1 MVDAMDSG
9 VSGRTTEPSWNPLRV
24 TGTDM
29 PPNLL
34 LACKLIVVAFLA
46 NGQLSRIPGNFLP
59 FFSVLDHLGS
69 RTAVHHALQ
78 TIFVVAA
85 GALLLNRRPH
95 VAAVLAGGVILFGTI
110 SSRLYFENNTEFTGL
125 ILLLS
130 GLSAWGDRTRLVRYQ
145 VVLLYAAAALN
156 KLLLGDWRSGQF
168 FQNWAT
174 ITSLHAAYHHV
185 STLLPHLVLAKLLA
199 WSAILTEAA
208 LAVGFALRRLSP
220 YAIWLA
226 VGYHSTLMLSAGRTF
241 GMFYPALLASYLAFA
256 RPWPEHVDLVHA
268 PGRLGRLRMLD
279 TEHVFRWQPDGDG
292 LVVETGQS
300 ELRGT
305 EALRRV
311 LRYAPPAWFAF
322 WAVTALPQPDNTHRL
337 IALAVLAGLAVV
349 AVTHIRGA
357 WAQRSAFAPVA
368 P

>member
-9 VSGRTTEPSWNPLRV
+9 VSRRTTEPSWNPLRV

-29 PPNLL
+29 PRNLL

-46 NGQLSRIPGNFLP
+46 NGQLSRIPRELP
-59 FFSVLDHLGS
+59 PLLSVLDHIGS
-69 RTAVHHALQ
+69 RAAFHHALQ
-78 TIFVVAA
+78 AVFVVAA
-85 GALLLNRRPH
+85 GALLLNRRPQ
-95 VAAVLAGGVILFGTI
+95 VAAVIAGGVILFGTI

-256 RPWPEHVDLVHA
+256 RPWPGHVDLVHA
-268 PGRLGRLRMLD
+268 PGRLGRLRILD
-279 TEHVFRWQPDGDG
+279 TEHVFRWQLDGDG

-300 ELRGT
+300 ELRGIA
-305 EALRRV
+305 ALRRV
-311 LRYAPPAWFAF
+311 LRYAPPPGSPSGSSRPCPSP
-322 WAVTALPQPDNTHRL
+322 TTP
-337 IALAVLAGLAVV
+337 IG
-349 AVTHIRGA
+349 
-357 WAQRSAFAPVA
+357 
-368 P
+368 